1 MQVIAFISSKVE
13 FKRWR
18 DIFELK
24 DQVQG
29 DGTNDYYK
37 HFALYQYVKMIGD
50 AIEAKWIDREIG
62 DKDVIA
68 EIDRSVRNQAKLIEK
83 THGIKIDPE

>member
-1 MQVIAFISSKVE
+1 MQTIGFLSSRVE

-18 DIFELK
+18 DLFELK

-37 HFALYQYVKMIGD
+37 HFAVYQYVRMIGED
-50 AIEAKWIDREIG
+50 IESRWIEFIIN
-62 DKDVIA
+62 DKESSA
-68 EIDRSVRNQAKLIEK
+68 EVKRGVLN
-83 THGIKIDPE
+83 